1 MKKKI
6 SILGSTGSIGLST
19 LKIINKKRDLFKI
32 YLLSSNKNFS
42 LINKQINKYKPE
54 YFIITN
60 YQIYKKAKEKF
71 KNKKTKIFNNFKSL
85 NSLKKS
91 NYTIAAIPGL
101 AGLEPTMLMT
111 KFSKKILI
119 ANKESVIC
127 GWKLIKEIARKNKT
141 IIVPIDSEHFSIFKL
156 LKNQNLNK
164 IEKIFI
170 TASGGPFLNFK
181 KSELKKITPQQAVKH
196 PKWKMGKKIS
206 IDSSTLMNKILETI
220 EAQKLFDIP
229 EKKIEIL
236 IHPDS
241 LVHAIV
247 KFKNGLVKFI
257 YHDTS
262 MLIPLANALFEENV
276 NIKEFYKSSKKDIQN
291 LTFQKVNSIMFPVIK
306 LKKRANEHP
315 SSSII
320 INAVNEIL
328 VDLFLKKKIDFLS
341 ISKTIMS
348 ILNDRN
354 YKKYAIRNPKNI
366 EDIIDIDQWARN
378 KILRKFN

>member
-1 MKKKI
+1 M
-6 SILGSTGSIGLST
+6 
-19 LKIINKKRDLFKI
+19 
-32 YLLSSNKNFS
+32 SSNKNFS

-229 EKKIEIL
+229 EKRL
-236 IHPDS
+236 
-241 LVHAIV
+241 
-247 KFKNGLVKFI
+247 KF
-257 YHDTS
+257 
-262 MLIPLANALFEENV
+262 
-276 NIKEFYKSSKKDIQN
+276 
-291 LTFQKVNSIMFPVIK
+291 
-306 LKKRANEHP
+306 
-315 SSSII
+315 
-320 INAVNEIL
+320 
-328 VDLFLKKKIDFLS
+328 
-341 ISKTIMS
+341 
-348 ILNDRN
+348 
-354 YKKYAIRNPKNI
+354 
-366 EDIIDIDQWARN
+366 
-378 KILRKFN
+378 